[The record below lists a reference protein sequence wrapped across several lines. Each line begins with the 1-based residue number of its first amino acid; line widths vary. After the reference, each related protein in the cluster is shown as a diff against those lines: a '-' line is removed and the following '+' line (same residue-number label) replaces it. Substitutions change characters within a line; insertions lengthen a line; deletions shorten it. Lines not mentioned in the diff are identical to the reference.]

1 MAVPIIG
8 FVKWRLRFLGLI
20 DFMHEILAMGY
31 SLKPGRLRYSFAQQG
46 PFVLSKI
53 LSLKMEAFR
62 VEM

>member
-31 SLKPGRLRYSFAQQG
+31 SLKPGRLRYASGLASG
-46 PFVLSKI
+46 LFVLPMGHETA
-53 LSLKMEAFR
+53 L
-62 VEM
+62 